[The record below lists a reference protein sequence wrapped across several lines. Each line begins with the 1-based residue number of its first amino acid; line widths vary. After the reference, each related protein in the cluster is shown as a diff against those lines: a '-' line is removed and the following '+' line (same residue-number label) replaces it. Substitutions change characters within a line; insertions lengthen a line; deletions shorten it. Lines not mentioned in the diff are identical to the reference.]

1 MRPLLCILVLAAVCL
16 SAHAQFDEVI
26 GAATSGVEGSVEE
39 LSAAPPPKSG
49 KFSGAENLGAAIGG
63 ALAPVV
69 TIVGLVVALVYTPLA
84 IPLLF
89 AVIAVEKILG

>member
-1 MRPLLCILVLAAVCL
+1 MRPLLWILVLAAVCASTFAIDITGGIL
-16 SAHAQFDEVI
+16 DA
-26 GAATSGVEGSVEE
+26 GVK
-39 LSAAPPPKSG
+39 KSG
-49 KFSGAENLGAAIGG
+49 KFSGAENLGASIGA

-89 AVIAVEKILG
+89 AVIGVEKILG